1 MLLTRQNDPTEQEWQ
16 NSKYFHETYMN
27 DKRSQQLTSN
37 QNLSRKGGSYLDDID
52 TIRERKVKALVLS
65 LYPERLHGD
74 TSQIVDGNYLTIGS
88 GDMHHASGIS
98 QGNLLHFHVYH
109 SSAPVRAEET
119 IGTANIMHG
128 IINMVSILLF
138 ILLLFT

>member
-16 NSKYFHETYMN
+16 NSKYFHETEY
-27 DKRSQQLTSN
+27 LEEGLPLASN

-74 TSQIVDGNYLTIGS
+74 TSQIVDGNYLTVGS
-88 GDMHHASGIS
+88 GDMHHAS
-98 QGNLLHFHVYH
+98 
-109 SSAPVRAEET
+109 
-119 IGTANIMHG
+119 
-128 IINMVSILLF
+128 
-138 ILLLFT
+138 